1 MRSTW
6 GKIIR
11 RVAAFL
17 LAPVPASLLG
27 EIVASAS
34 GGFPPPDSVFF
45 YYLLLLYAAQMLFG
59 LPIRA
64 FLLRAG
70 RISAVGAALGGAA
83 MIALPAVPFVAWV
96 VATHPN
102 QLAEAPAVLALW
114 LLMGAVTG
122 LTAWLLTRPE
132 KTTTAPH

>member
-83 MIALPAVPFVAWV
+83 MIAWV